1 MTTDTVQATDTAPQN
16 ETKSKSPFQGFYNNP
31 LPHDY
36 FGFLSPVG
44 YRAPDE
50 TMAVL
55 RPWLTKKQQ
64 EITDRPIRIVD
75 FFSGYGANGLLLRTR
90 LSMPEVSSL
99 FAEGV
104 LASQD
109 YKDHQ
114 AFLAAPLIGAD
125 KVELTG
131 LDIAPNA
138 LAYAHDTGL
147 YQQVF
152 DDNLLEGR
160 PSPGLAKAAFDADI
174 IIESGGHHEISAPI
188 IDGLLGATN
197 PNQRP
202 PLIMSIA
209 RDFDTAPIMAVLEQH
224 QYRAR
229 VLKPDFMLRR
239 FDSEDERKERQAR
252 NVELGL
258 PKGGALG
265 DNVRYAN
272 LYWAEHTQV

>member
-1 MTTDTVQATDTAPQN
+1 MMTDKTAVPDGTKQDHPQ
-16 ETKSKSPFQGFYNNP
+16 SKSPFQGFYNNP

-36 FGFLSPVG
+36 FGFLTPVG

-55 RPWLTKKQQ
+55 RPWLAEQRRQIK
-64 EITDRPIRIVD
+64 DRPIRIVD
-75 FFSGYGANGLLLRTR
+75 FFSGYGANGLLLRTG
-90 LSMPEVSSL
+90 LSMAEVSAL

-104 LASQD
+104 LKSTD

-114 AFLAAPLIGAD
+114 AFLADPLISPD
-125 KVELTG
+125 QVELTG
-131 LDIAPNA
+131 LDIATNA

-152 DDNLLEGR
+152 DDNLIENR
-160 PSPGLAKAAFDADI
+160 PSPGLAKAVFDADI

-197 PNQRP
+197 PDKRP
-202 PLIMSIA
+202 PLMMSIA
-209 RDFDTAPIMAVLEQH
+209 RDFDVAPISAVLEQH
-224 QYRAR
+224 GYRHR
-229 VLKPDFMLRR
+229 VLKPDFLFRR
-239 FDSEDERKERQAR
+239 FADNAEREERQAR
-252 NVELGL
+252 NEALGL
-258 PKGGALG
+258 PRGGIFG

-272 LYWAEHTQV
+272 LYWAEYAG